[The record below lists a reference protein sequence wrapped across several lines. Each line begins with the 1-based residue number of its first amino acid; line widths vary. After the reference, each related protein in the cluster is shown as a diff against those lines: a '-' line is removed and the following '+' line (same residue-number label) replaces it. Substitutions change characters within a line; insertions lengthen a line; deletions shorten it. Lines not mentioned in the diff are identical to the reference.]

1 MGVRGI
7 MNDVLRHY
15 VGLDN
20 QDVRPPVYIAGCFG
34 SDPTGNTQIA
44 IQVGKVAQ
52 KEGYAPF
59 VPHTS
64 ILGGVYGCDHIEEER
79 KNGMVSTLSLVVFF
93 ASNPVAHLWVI
104 EKKDDLLSQGT
115 QMEYDIWVQIR
126 QGLNL
131 PLNLVRKKA
140 HEYLEVSH
148 DR

>member
-7 MNDVLRHY
+7 MNDVLRHH

-34 SDPTGNTQIA
+34 GNPTANTQVA

-64 ILGGVYGCDHIEEER
+64 ILSGVYGCDDILEER
-79 KNGMVSTLSLVVFF
+79 NNGMVSTLSLVVFF
-93 ASNPVAHLWVI
+93 ASQPIAHLWVI
-104 EKKDDLLSQGT
+104 ERKDGSLSQGT
-115 QMEYDIWVQIR
+115 QMEHDIWGQIR

-140 HEYLEVSH
+140 HEYIKV
-148 DR
+148 